1 MEKQKKDWEQFFED
15 GQGFHRTVRGGLK
28 RQNIFTPELIQN
40 IAAMGIEKYF
50 MAIFTHRGILPQNH
64 TMSDFVGESKLF
76 MTLPE
81 DLEKSLL
88 YFDSLQSICSIFD
101 FTIIKPKPED
111 VPLFVDAID
120 RVARLAEQE
129 IALPATTFHTQE
141 PTVQN
146 AGTLH

>member
-1 MEKQKKDWEQFFED
+1 MEEKKQDWKQFFED

-28 RQNIFTPELIQN
+28 RPAVFTPELIQN

-50 MAIFTHRGILPQNH
+50 MSIFTHRGLLPQNH
-64 TMSDFVGESKLF
+64 TMSDFVGEVKAF
-76 MTLPE
+76 MTLPP

-88 YFDSLQSICSIFD
+88 YFDSLQSICSIYD

-120 RVARLAEQE
+120 RVSRLAEQE
-129 IALPATTFHTQE
+129 IA
-141 PTVQN
+141 
-146 AGTLH
+146 G

>member
-1 MEKQKKDWEQFFED
+1 MEAQKQDWEQFFED

-28 RQNIFTPELIQN
+28 RPEIFTPELIQN

-50 MAIFTHRGILPQNH
+50 MSIFTHRGLLPQNH
-64 TMSDFVGESKLF
+64 TMSDFVEEVKAF
-76 MTLPE
+76 MFLPG

-88 YFDSLQSICSIFD
+88 YFDSLQSICSIYD

-120 RVARLAEQE
+120 RVGQLAEQE
-129 IALPATTFHTQE
+129 IAGTFR
-141 PTVQN
+141 
-146 AGTLH
+146 